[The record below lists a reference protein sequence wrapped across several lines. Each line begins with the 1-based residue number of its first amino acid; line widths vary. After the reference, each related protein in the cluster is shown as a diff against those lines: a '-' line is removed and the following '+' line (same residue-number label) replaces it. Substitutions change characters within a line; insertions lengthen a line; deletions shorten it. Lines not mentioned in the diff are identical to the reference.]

1 MTQFNPYLDATS
13 VDDLMQRT
21 TCVLVRTIR
30 LGQAT
35 RCMSATEALSDN
47 VRSLAV
53 TVLMAAPPAWIVSS
67 LLVMGVDEGDDDG
80 DVEGKVGDVT
90 LPELDLGRTA
100 KLATVDSMMLGVM
113 VEKAISV
120 AQYDVARARSVLV
133 DIGPLRQFVWVCV
146 KHGGVTGSGLPP
158 SVTALV
164 AMHVC
169 GYDTGRSQ
177 VFMSRGDIDTVVDLA
192 RRGCHHNGRSLAFVR
207 DLLAAVDRGLDGSV
221 PPRWP

>member
-1 MTQFNPYLDATS
+1 
-13 VDDLMQRT
+13 MQRT

-67 LLVMGVDEGDDDG
+67 LLVMGVDEGDDNG

-100 KLATVDSMMLGVM
+100 ALATVDSMILGVM
-113 VEKAISV
+113 AEKAMSV

-133 DIGPLRQFVWVCV
+133 DTGTALHEFVRVCV
-146 KHGGVTGSGLPP
+146 KHGGVTGSVLPP

-192 RRGCHHNGRSLAFVR
+192 RRGCHHNGRSLAFAR